1 MDGMAVIKKQVE
13 LTFDA
18 EADAGYI
25 YLDVASGRARASV
38 ARTRFCNIDM
48 VDAAINVDFDEDGH
62 VVGIEFLGAS
72 QLFAERVRSNN

>member
-1 MDGMAVIKKQVE
+1 
-13 LTFDA
+13 
-18 EADAGYI
+18 
-25 YLDVASGRARASV
+25 
-38 ARTRFCNIDM
+38 M

>member
-1 MDGMAVIKKQVE
+1 MAVIRRQIE

-25 YLDVASGRARASV
+25 YVDAVGDHERASV
-38 ARTRFCNIDM
+38 SRTRFCNIEM
-48 VDAAINVDFDEDGH
+48 TDAAINVDFDENGH

-72 QLFAERVRSNN
+72 RLLLERVLSD